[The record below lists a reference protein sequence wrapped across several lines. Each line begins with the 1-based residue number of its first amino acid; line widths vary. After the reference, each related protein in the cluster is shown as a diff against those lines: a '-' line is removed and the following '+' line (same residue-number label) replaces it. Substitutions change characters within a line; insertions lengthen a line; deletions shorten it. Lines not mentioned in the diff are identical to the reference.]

1 MQNGIIMKRIL
12 SLSLI
17 GLFVGLSQSL
27 SAQQIPLY
35 SNYFFTPYIYN
46 PAQSGTSGSTELSAM
61 YRRQWEGVQGAP
73 QTAAIAL
80 NGNIGSD
87 NVGYSVYGFNDE
99 AGILQTYGFYGA
111 YAYHVQLSENNFL
124 SFGLAGGFMN
134 SGLNQAAINA
144 SSTGDPILSGD
155 FSGRGLFDINTGIN
169 LRLGNFQIGAAVPQ
183 LLGSPVRFVNQP
195 DLEASYQTFR
205 HYMFNIQYDFEIVP
219 DRTTLS
225 PMVMV
230 RAAENVPVMVDAG
243 AMLDLKN
250 LFFVGAMYRSNYAV
264 TGNLGFHINDQLTV
278 GYAYDFSTNQY
289 SANLGSTQ
297 EIMLT
302 WRFGSNSSVERL
314 ENEVKRMR
322 QMDRRRKDD
331 MEQTIEDKMEEIK
344 DELRREYE
352 EAKRKI
358 EEEGQSFEDAA
369 EESNRERDRREQQQ
383 QQQRERDRAEKAASS
398 DSQMDDAGASKVQ
411 AGSKGYYVTAGV
423 FGSEAN
429 ANRKAK
435 SLKDKGL
442 DAGVFLDS
450 SNNMYYVFLFK
461 FDTYQQAQQV
471 RQSKAG
477 GRYDGGLWIKVID

>member
-1 MQNGIIMKRIL
+1 MKNGNVMKRIL
-12 SLSLI
+12 SLSII
-17 GLFVGLSQSL
+17 GLLASSAL
-27 SAQQIPLY
+27 TLKAQQIPLY

-46 PAQSGTSGSTELSAM
+46 PAQSGTSGSTEVSAM

-87 NVGYSVYGFNDE
+87 KVGYSVYGFNDE
-99 AGILQTYGFYGA
+99 AGIIQTYGFYGA

-195 DLEASYQTFR
+195 NLEAKYQTHR
-205 HYMFNIQYDFEIVP
+205 HFMFNTQYDFEIVP
-219 DRTTLS
+219 DRTVLS

-243 AMLDLKN
+243 AMLNLKN

-344 DELRREYE
+344 DDLRREYE
-352 EAKRKI
+352 EAKRKA
-358 EEEGQSFEDAA
+358 EEDGQSLEESA
-369 EESNRERDRREQQQ
+369 EERRRQQETQRNQQQ
-383 QQQRERDRAEKAASS
+383 QQQRDRSAQTKD
-398 DSQMDDAGASKVQ
+398 DSQMDAASASKVQ
-411 AGSKGYYVTAGV
+411 PGSKGYYVTAGV

-435 SLKDKGL
+435 SLRDKGL

-461 FDTYQQAQQV
+461 FDTYQKAQQV
-471 RQSKAG
+471 RESKAG
-477 GRYDGGLWIKVID
+477 GRYDGGLWIKVIE